1 MLVGC
6 GVSKKATKSAT
17 PVEETPAWHTCV
29 IQGAKVTVTTK
40 SEQVSANVIM
50 QTVRDS
56 MIVISVMPMLGIEM
70 VRLEATPTELIAID
84 KVHGRYA
91 TASFEAV
98 NHRLTPKMSWAIL
111 QQICAAELPT
121 GPENAHLQYLYGE
134 DAPIDIQITYTPRKL
149 DVPVKA
155 NRLRLDKYMKI
166 ELERW
171 L

>member
-56 MIVISVMPMLGIEM
+56 MIVISVMPM
-70 VRLEATPTELIAID
+70 
-84 KVHGRYA
+84 
-91 TASFEAV
+91 
-98 NHRLTPKMSWAIL
+98 
-111 QQICAAELPT
+111 
-121 GPENAHLQYLYGE
+121 
-134 DAPIDIQITYTPRKL
+134 
-149 DVPVKA
+149 
-155 NRLRLDKYMKI
+155 
-166 ELERW
+166 
-171 L
+171 

>member
-1 MLVGC
+1 
-6 GVSKKATKSAT
+6 
-17 PVEETPAWHTCV
+17 
-29 IQGAKVTVTTK
+29 
-40 SEQVSANVIM
+40 
-50 QTVRDS
+50 
-56 MIVISVMPMLGIEM
+56 MPMLGIEM

-111 QQICAAELPT
+111 QQICTAELPT
-121 GPENAHLQYLYGE
+121 GPEYAHLQYLYGE
-134 DAPIDIQITYTPRKL
+134 DVPIDIQITYTPRKL